1 MPRNKGIGGN
11 KSRKGKK
18 NATYSI
24 NKNELVKKDEQ
35 QMYARVIKLLGS
47 GRLNALCED
56 GETRMCKIRGKMMKK
71 DFVKTD
77 GIILISL
84 REYENK
90 KADVIHNYNDDEV
103 RVLVSDG
110 DINKEIISSE
120 SNILNKNNNKN
131 YFEIEFNNSES
142 DNDETN
148 KKID

>member
-71 DFVKTD
+71 DFVKND

-120 SNILNKNNNKN
+120 SNILNKNKNEN

-148 KKID
+148 

>member
-11 KSRKGKK
+11 KRRKGKK

-24 NKNELVKKDEQ
+24 NKKDLVKKDEH

-110 DINKEIISSE
+110 DINKEIISNE
-120 SNILNKNNNKN
+120 SNILNNHKNNNES
-131 YFEIEFNNSES
+131 YFDVEFNNSGSEVE
-142 DNDETN
+142 DEN
-148 KKID
+148 